1 MNKRAL
7 VVEDDYQIG
16 ELLKIHLTDINI
28 DSEIYR
34 DGLDGYQA
42 AISKSYDIILLDIM
56 LPSMDGVEICK
67 KVRIKNG
74 DIPIIMITSKSEE
87 IDRVIGL
94 ETGADDYIIKP
105 FSIREFQARVKA
117 VLRRSQSSEEY
128 SGVSDKVFSYD
139 NLVVDTEK
147 RICLKNGKRLELA
160 PKEFDLLALLAS
172 NPGKSFNRAS
182 ILNIVWG
189 YEFEGFQHTVNSH
202 INRIRAKI
210 ENDMASPQYI
220 LTTWGYGYRFNEDMK
235 AS

>member
-1 MNKRAL
+1 MNKMAL
-7 VVEDDYQIG
+7 VVEDDYQIA
-16 ELLKIHLTDINI
+16 ELLRIHLTDINI
-28 DSEIYR
+28 DVQIER
-34 DGLDGYQA
+34 DGFDGFKA
-42 AISKSYDIILLDIM
+42 AITNPYDIILLDIM

-67 KVRIKNG
+67 KVRSVNN
-74 DIPIIMITSKSEE
+74 DVPIIMITSKSEE

-94 ETGADDYIIKP
+94 ETGADDYIVKP

-117 VLRRSQSSEEY
+117 VLRRSKKLEEY
-128 SGVSDKVFSYD
+128 DRPSDKIFKYN

-147 RICLKNGKRLELA
+147 RVCLKHNKRLDLA

-210 ENDMASPQYI
+210 EEDMATPQYI
-220 LTTWGYGYRFNEDMK
+220 ITTWGYGYRFNEDMTQH
-235 AS
+235 